1 MKIWRSKEQQIAA
14 FFDQG
19 TNLTGE
25 LQFSG
30 VVRIDGN
37 FHGSIDGGDMLI
49 IGNNAVIHA
58 DIRVR
63 EIEIHGQVFGNI
75 EVGSRA
81 EIFSSGSFRGDMN
94 TPVLVVHPGGIL
106 DGHSH
111 MVADTKCGDSQLG
124 DSPEIVPE
132 IIEEEEL
139 QNKRRSPD
147 SGSIQR

>member
-30 VVRIDGN
+30 IVRIDGN
-37 FHGSIDGGDMLI
+37 FHGSINGGDTLI

-81 EIFSSGSFRGDMN
+81 EIHSSGSFRGDMN
-94 TPVLVVHPGGIL
+94 TPVLVIHPGGIL

-111 MVADTKCGDSQLG
+111 MIADTKNGNSQYGDSSQ
-124 DSPEIVPE
+124 IV
-132 IIEEEEL
+132 EEEL
-139 QNKRRSPD
+139 QNKRRSLD
-147 SGSIQR
+147 NGSGQL

>member
-1 MKIWRSKEQQIAA
+1 MKIWRNKEQQIAA

-37 FHGSIDGGDMLI
+37 FHGSINGGETLI
-49 IGNNAVIHA
+49 VGSNSVIHA

-75 EVGSRA
+75 EVGGRA
-81 EIFSSGSFRGDMN
+81 EIHSSGSFRGDIH
-94 TPVLVVHPGGIL
+94 TPLLVIHPGGVL

-111 MVADTKCGDSQLG
+111 MIADSQISM
-124 DSPEIVPE
+124 DQFRESTQIVQ
-132 IIEEEEL
+132 EESD
-139 QNKRRSPD
+139 NKRRRQDKRTGP
-147 SGSIQR
+147 Q

>member
-1 MKIWRSKEQQIAA
+1 MKVWRSKEQQIAA
-14 FFDQG
+14 FFDHG

-37 FHGSIDGGDMLI
+37 FHGSINGGETLI
-49 IGNNAVIHA
+49 VGSNAVIHA

-75 EVGSRA
+75 EVGGRA
-81 EIFSSGSFRGDMN
+81 EIHSSGTFRGDIHS
-94 TPVLVVHPGGIL
+94 PLLVIHAGGVL

-111 MVADTKCGDSQLG
+111 MIKESTVSTEQFRETTQIAQ
-124 DSPEIVPE
+124 
-132 IIEEEEL
+132 EESDD
-139 QNKRRSPD
+139 KRRRQD
-147 SGSIQR
+147 KRTGQQ

>member
-1 MKIWRSKEQQIAA
+1 MKIWRNKEQQIAA

-37 FHGSIDGGDMLI
+37 FHGSINGGETLI
-49 IGNNAVIHA
+49 VGSNAVIHA

-75 EVGSRA
+75 E
-81 EIFSSGSFRGDMN
+81 
-94 TPVLVVHPGGIL
+94 
-106 DGHSH
+106 
-111 MVADTKCGDSQLG
+111 
-124 DSPEIVPE
+124 
-132 IIEEEEL
+132 
-139 QNKRRSPD
+139 RRRQ
-147 SGSIQR
+147 G

>member
-1 MKIWRSKEQQIAA
+1 MKIWRNKEQQIAA

-37 FHGSIDGGDMLI
+37 FHGSINGGETLI
-49 IGNNAVIHA
+49 VGSNAVIHA

-75 EVGSRA
+75 EVGSKA
-81 EIFSSGSFRGDMN
+81 EIQSSGTFRGDIH
-94 TPVLVVHPGGIL
+94 TPLLVIHPGGVF

-111 MVADTKCGDSQLG
+111 MIADSQIPAEQFRE
-124 DSPEIVPE
+124 STQIAR
-132 IIEEEEL
+132 EEPD
-139 QNKRRSPD
+139 NKRRRQDKGTGP
-147 SGSIQR
+147 Q

>member
-1 MKIWRSKEQQIAA
+1 MNMWRNKEQQIAA

-37 FHGSIDGGDMLI
+37 FHGSINGGETLI
-49 IGNNAVIHA
+49 VGSNAVIHA

-75 EVGSRA
+75 EVGGRA
-81 EIFSSGSFRGDMN
+81 EIHSSGTFRGDIH
-94 TPVLVVHPGGIL
+94 TPLLIIHSGGVF

-111 MVADTKCGDSQLG
+111 MIAESQIPADQFRESTQM
-124 DSPEIVPE
+124 VQ
-132 IIEEEEL
+132 EESD
-139 QNKRRSPD
+139 NKRRRQD
-147 SGSIQR
+147 KRTGSQ

>member
-1 MKIWRSKEQQIAA
+1 MKSWRNKEQQIAA

-37 FHGSIDGGDMLI
+37 FHGSINGGETLI
-49 IGNNAVIHA
+49 VGSNAVIHA

-75 EVGSRA
+75 SAEGRA
-81 EIFSSGSFRGDMN
+81 EIYSSGSFRGDIH
-94 TPVLVVHPGGIL
+94 TSLLVIQPGGIL

-111 MVADTKCGDSQLG
+111 MIADSHTKDDQFQEST
-124 DSPEIVPE
+124 EIVQ
-132 IIEEEEL
+132 EEL
-139 QNKRRSPD
+139 DNNRRRQDKRT
-147 SGSIQR
+147 GKQ

>member
-1 MKIWRSKEQQIAA
+1 MKSWRNKEQQIAA

-37 FHGSIDGGDMLI
+37 FHGSINGGETLI
-49 IGNNAVIHA
+49 VGSNAVIHA

-75 EVGSRA
+75 SAEGRA
-81 EIFSSGSFRGDMN
+81 EIYSSGSFRGDIH
-94 TPVLVVHPGGIL
+94 TSVLVIQPGGIL

-111 MVADTKCGDSQLG
+111 MIADSHTQDDQFQESTQ
-124 DSPEIVPE
+124 IVPE
-132 IIEEEEL
+132 EL
-139 QNKRRSPD
+139 DNNRRRQDKRT
-147 SGSIQR
+147 GQQ

>member
-1 MKIWRSKEQQIAA
+1 MKIWRGSKEQQIAA

-19 TNLTGE
+19 TSLTGE

-37 FHGSIDGGDMLI
+37 FHGSINGGETLI
-49 IGNNAVIHA
+49 VGSNAVIHA

-75 EVGSRA
+75 EVAGRA
-81 EIFSSGSFRGDMN
+81 EIHSSGTFRGDLHS
-94 TPVLVVHPGGIL
+94 PLLVIHPGGVL

-111 MVADTKCGDSQLG
+111 MIAESPVSADQFRESTQ
-124 DSPEIVPE
+124 IAQ
-132 IIEEEEL
+132 EESD
-139 QNKRRSPD
+139 NKRRRQDKRTGP
-147 SGSIQR
+147 Q